1 MKYSKTSNILGYS
14 SRPSKEKG
22 GKKKKILY
30 EAYNFGLFVKIV
42 RLFD

>member
-22 GKKKKILY
+22 GKKKK
-30 EAYNFGLFVKIV
+30 NTV
-42 RLFD
+42 RGI